1 MNQKKI
7 MKKKIHEKKNWNSS
21 YAFKGR
27 NLFLKGIY
35 HDGTLIPL

>member
-1 MNQKKI
+1 
-7 MKKKIHEKKNWNSS
+7 MKKKIHEKKKKLKFLIS
-21 YAFKGR
+21 FLGR